1 MLVTRKT
8 CAGVYPKSE
17 SEEEGGREGRRGER
31 EIERERERAA
41 PKGSFIL
48 SPSDYEGIMQMHA
61 EG

>member
-31 EIERERERAA
+31 EIERERELLPRAV
-41 PKGSFIL
+41 SFF
-48 SPSDYEGIMQMHA
+48 PQVIMK
-61 EG
+61 E